1 MIICGMRRH
10 LPIHHKNAV
19 TYFKKRERN
28 KAITKSAT
36 RHECVL
42 HDNPTYAC
50 STRLQMTMTRDCR
63 HFKAACT
70 AYQSKSLNIHLFIFS
85 RLLRYT
91 SPVTHLSNKF
101 VHSASTRFSTQA
113 RPQATST

>member
-1 MIICGMRRH
+1 MASTFIC
-10 LPIHHKNAV
+10 PSHHKNAV

-28 KAITKSAT
+28 KAITKCAT
-36 RHECVL
+36 RQECVL

-70 AYQSKSLNIHLFIFS
+70 AYQSKSLNIHLFYFF
-85 RLLRYT
+85 
-91 SPVTHLSNKF
+91 P
-101 VHSASTRFSTQA
+101 ASSLHFPSDASLQQICALGEHTV
-113 RPQATST
+113 